1 MIFNC
6 VQCTRWSFFLYKVK
20 FYFVQG
26 EVFLCKVK
34 FFLCKVKFFLYK
46 VFTPPWVLIVHLQF
60 CQPPRKDVLWLW
72 FLTSNCQSPIILPRL
87 QWCHSSLWRW
97 QSSWMFGLLVGMPS
111 STSPLQWRP
120 CQRGLQREPWSSRL
134 CFLSSSLLCSPAAP
148 PWSRRQGEELIARLL
163 LMLASRNPWREQ
175 YRHCWLIHPQL
186 PLLNQPPHHLL
197 HLLRP
202 LLQWRSPLLLLW
214 LPGQQQFLSVTDA
227 QQPLK
232 MNAV

>member
-6 VQCTRWSFFLYKVK
+6 VQCTRWRFD
-20 FYFVQG
+20 
-26 EVFLCKVK
+26 CA
-34 FFLCKVKFFLYK
+34 
-46 VFTPPWVLIVHLQF
+46 P
-60 CQPPRKDVLWLW
+60 
-72 FLTSNCQSPIILPRL
+72 FLTSNCQSPVIPPRL

-111 STSPLQWRP
+111 TIAMDAVSTWPSTWALVIQA
-120 CQRGLQREPWSSRL
+120 LL
-134 CFLSSSLLCSPAAP
+134 SLLLPPLFACSATVVPSTRRRAANVL
-148 PWSRRQGEELIARLL
+148 LIARLM
-163 LMLASRNPWREQ
+163 LMVATRNPWREQ